1 MVAVIELQGVTQR
14 YGDVVALEG
23 VDLTVARGEVVALLG
38 PNGAGKSTVFELVL
52 GLLRPTDGRVTVLG
66 EPPGRSRHRVGAM
79 VQGAGLPEDATAREL
94 VRLVGRSYPAQLPV
108 EEALRRAG
116 LADRAERLVGVLSG
130 GERQRLLLALVLVG
144 APELLLLDEPTVAM
158 DVTARRGFWRHTR
171 AAAAVGATV
180 VVATHHL
187 DEAAAVADRVVVL
200 LGGRVVADAT
210 PDELTDALAGGGD
223 LERAYLDLTGELE
236 EVAP

>member
-1 MVAVIELQGVTQR
+1 MTVIELQDVTQR
-14 YGDVVALEG
+14 YGDVVALDG

-38 PNGAGKSTVFELVL
+38 PNGAGKSTTFELLL
-52 GLLRPTDGRVTVLG
+52 GLLRPTGGRVTVLG
-66 EPPGRSRHRVGAM
+66 EPPGRSRHRIGAM

-94 VRLVGRSYPAQLPV
+94 VRLVGRSYPAQAPV
-108 EEALRRAG
+108 AEALRRAG
-116 LADRAERLVGVLSG
+116 LGDRADRLVGVLSG
-130 GERQRLLLALVLVG
+130 GERQRLLLALALVG

-158 DVTARRGFWRHTR
+158 DVTARRGFWRDTR
-171 AAAAVGATV
+171 AAAAAGATV

-200 LGGRVVADAT
+200 LGGRIVADAA
-210 PDELTDALAGGGD
+210 PAELTDALAGGGD

-236 EVAP
+236 EVGP